1 MFLAT
6 CLIKNEHTCTELNR
20 NNLQCA
26 AHLNLGWRIVVMD
39 PDPLPTTDSELVN
52 TQPITDG
59 EIIIGATTTTTM
71 NGIGEFTT
79 TEEGSGTVFGQVFT
93 SGATTTNIFLIGL
106 ISAAALAILTS
117 VF

>member
-1 MFLAT
+1 MFVAT
-6 CLIKNEHTCTELNR
+6 YLIENECTELNNR
-20 NNLQCA
+20 SDLQCA

-59 EIIIGATTTTTM
+59 EIIIGATTTTTV
-71 NGIGEFTT
+71 NEIGEFTT
-79 TEEGSGTVFGQVFT
+79 ADEEGIGTVFDQLFT
-93 SGATTTNIFLIGL
+93 SGATTINIFLIGL
-106 ISAAALAILTS
+106 ISAVALAILTS